1 MIIELRP
8 LLLLRRLALKDTA
21 DVWPNYN
28 YFKQQACDFALDKEN
43 MSENSIIYMNQG
55 YQSWKDNKKIYY
67 VNYYILGQ
75 VNESLNPPENLEIHE
90 FKYREVKLYCP
101 QFDNVTG
108 NFEGLYETLGYI
120 MAHGDMGEHFLDSKQ
135 NSKILHSFTR
145 NVCQTVFQVYSLINI
160 KYSMSLVHCRLIFQ
174 KYITS
179 YRVSLTK

>member
-8 LLLLRRLALKDTA
+8 LLLLKRLALKDTA
-21 DVWPNYN
+21 DVWPNYD

-67 VNYYILGQ
+67 ANYYILGQ

-135 NSKILHSFTR
+135 NSKILRSFTR
-145 NVCQTVFQVYSLINI
+145 NVCQTVFQLHSLIDI
-160 KYSMSLVHCRLIFQ
+160 KYSMSLVHC
-174 KYITS
+174 
-179 YRVSLTK
+179 